1 VGKLLRMVS
10 TEWMEANWGIPT
22 LGVDNQKTRLVHE
35 RQVF

>member
-1 VGKLLRMVS
+1 
-10 TEWMEANWGIPT
+10 MEADWGIPT